1 MAGWAWVDGT
11 GGVRQGW
18 PHSGAVSCNGAAGPG
33 GAAADAEFILRWDH
47 SAESRAR
54 PAKRV
59 SVGNREVTLF
69 ELLLQIFEDRG
80 LRVDPR

>member
-18 PHSGAVSCNGAAGPG
+18 PHSGAVSCDGVAGPG
-33 GAAADAEFILRWDH
+33 GAAGGAEFTLRWDH

-54 PAKRV
+54 LAERV
-59 SVGNREVTLF
+59 SVGDREVTLF

-80 LRVDPR
+80 LRVDLR